1 MLASHIDAGG
11 LRGARP
17 PGSAL
22 RRGAV
27 ALLAFALLST
37 PGRAAEPPSVLK
49 GTIGEATQEAFAA
62 AVADGAVALW
72 AIGAVEA
79 HGPHLPL
86 ATDVYV
92 PQAQL
97 GRVRERLAKSGVR
110 TILLPPYYW
119 GVNQV
124 TGDFPGSIDVR
135 PEVMV
140 ELMSDVFRSLGKAG
154 IRRVYLVTGHY
165 DAAHDRAIA
174 EAVRRARREGSVEA
188 SFVVPGG
195 LADRIALPH
204 ETGILR
210 VDVPP
215 DPRVRQPDLHG
226 GRRETSMMLEAAPG
240 AVRASRFRDLPA
252 VSLSAEDVATWR
264 KGYAQA
270 RRLTPA
276 GYLGAPAEASR
287 GEGRRALRQ
296 EADLYAGAILRDLR
310 GPPP

>member
-1 MLASHIDAGG
+1 V
-11 LRGARP
+11 
-17 PGSAL
+17 SAL
-22 RRGAV
+22 HIGAARAGRLTPPSGWAALAAL
-27 ALLAFALLST
+27 ALLAT
-37 PGRAAEPPSVLK
+37 PAFAAEPPSILK
-49 GTIGEATQEAFAA
+49 GTIGEATHPAFAG

-72 AIGAVEA
+72 AIGAIEA

-97 GRVRERLAKSGVR
+97 GRVRQRLSRSGVR
-110 TILLPPYYW
+110 TVLLPPYYW

-174 EAVRRARREGSVEA
+174 EAVRRARREGWVQT
-188 SFVVPGG
+188 SFVVPAG
-195 LADRIALPH
+195 LADRIGLPD
-204 ETGILR
+204 EPGILR
-210 VDVPP
+210 VQVPP

-240 AVRASRFRDLPA
+240 AVAGPRLRSLPP
-252 VSLSAEDVATWR
+252 VSLSPEEVAAWR

-270 RRLTPA
+270 RRLTPD

-287 GEGRRALRQ
+287 AEGRRALRQ

-310 GPPP
+310 PPP